1 MNKRPSVN
9 IGTSGWHYNHWIGPF
24 YPEDLPKRNFFQHYA
39 KKFMTVEINNSFY
52 MLPQTKTFE
61 SWKDQSPAGFLYAV
75 KASRFI
81 THMKRLKDP
90 DRSLPE
96 FFRRVEILETKLG
109 PILFQLPPHWK
120 YNEERFQQFL
130 AALPRSHRYAF
141 EFRDQSWIND
151 NALALLKRYG
161 AALVL
166 YDFGELSVPKQA
178 TADFVYVRLHGPGG
192 PYEGS
197 YSLEE
202 LRTWSDAIAA
212 WSDDGLDVFCY
223 FDNDQCGYAPKNAIQ
238 LMELVQS
245 ARKGSRRK

>member
-1 MNKRPSVN
+1 MNRNPLVH

-24 YPEDLPKRNFFQHYA
+24 YPEDLPKKNLFQHYV
-39 KKFMTVEINNSFY
+39 KSFMTVEINNSFY
-52 MLPQTKTFE
+52 MLPQIKTFE
-61 SWKDQSPAGFLYAV
+61 SWKDQSPADFLYAV

-90 DRSLPE
+90 ERSLPE

-120 YNEERFQQFL
+120 YNEERFQHFL

-151 NALALLKRYG
+151 NVLELLTRFR

-166 YDFGELSVPKQA
+166 YDFGELSVPKQV
-178 TADFVYVRLHGPGG
+178 TADFVYVRLHGSGG

-197 YSLEE
+197 YSLDE
-202 LRTWSDAIAA
+202 LRTWSDAITT
-212 WSDDGLDVFCY
+212 WSADGLDVFCY
-223 FDNDQCGYAPKNAIQ
+223 FDNDQLGYAPKNAIQ
-238 LMELVQS
+238 LIELVQS
-245 ARKGSRRK
+245 DRKGSIRK